1 MPPAPPPRASSGQ
14 GLRVLTFRRVPLYV
28 SPLTLLFAV
37 LIGSTYAQV
46 DASRL
51 PGLDQRQVWLLA
63 GVTALALLVSL
74 VLHEMGHALV
84 AQRLGFEVLSIT
96 VFGFGGLTQFRP
108 EPQTPRAEALV
119 AAAGPAV
126 NLLVGGIGWAA
137 YQAVDGQTALGTLL
151 LDVFTL
157 NLALGVFNL
166 APGLPLD
173 GGRVLLAG
181 LWRLTHDQLRAT
193 RAAAYAGFVVALAV
207 VLLGTRFGGAS
218 GSIWLFAIAAVIA
231 VGAWQTL
238 KRAQVRGRLP
248 GLSAGG
254 LARRA
259 LPVEASLP
267 LAEAMRRATES
278 HSGAV
283 VVVDGRGEPAA
294 LMNGAAADAV
304 PTDRRPWTSVSDVAR
319 SIQPGLVLDA
329 DLAGEQL
336 LAALERT
343 PASEY
348 LVMQQ
353 GQPVG
358 VLAAVDLAARL
369 SQPSRGPT

>member
-1 MPPAPPPRASSGQ
+1 MPPARPSSVTSGR
-14 GLRVLTFRRVPLYV
+14 GLRLLSFRGVPVFV
-28 SPLTLLFAV
+28 SPLTLLFA
-37 LIGSTYAQV
+37 LIVGSLY
-46 DASRL
+46 SRL
-51 PGLDQRQVWLLA
+51 DAGRLPDLSQRQVWLLA
-63 GVTALALLVSL
+63 GVSALAFIVSL
-74 VLHEMGHALV
+74 VLHEVGHALV

-96 VFGFGGLTQFRP
+96 VFGFAGVTHFRP

-119 AAAGPAV
+119 AVAGPAV
-126 NLLVGGIGWAA
+126 NLVIAALGWAA
-137 YQAVDGQTALGTLL
+137 YQATPSGSALGTLV
-151 LDVFTL
+151 LDVFSL
-157 NLALGVFNL
+157 NLALGLFNL

-181 LWRLTHDQLRAT
+181 IWRVSHDQLRAT
-193 RAAAYAGFVVALAV
+193 RAAAYAGFVVAAV
-207 VLLGTRFGGAS
+207 IVVAGILLG
-218 GSIWLFAIAAVIA
+218 GSSSPIWLLATAGFIA

-238 KRAQVRGRLP
+238 QRARVRSHLP

-267 LAEAMRRATES
+267 LSEAMRRAGES
-278 HSGAV
+278 RSRAV

-304 PTDRRPWTSVSDVAR
+304 PAERRPWTSVGDVAR
-319 SIQPGLVLDA
+319 TLAPGLVLDSE
-329 DLAGEQL
+329 LSGEQL
-336 LAALERT
+336 LAALEAT

-348 LVMQQ
+348 LVVQR

-369 SQPSRGPT
+369 SQPSARAQ